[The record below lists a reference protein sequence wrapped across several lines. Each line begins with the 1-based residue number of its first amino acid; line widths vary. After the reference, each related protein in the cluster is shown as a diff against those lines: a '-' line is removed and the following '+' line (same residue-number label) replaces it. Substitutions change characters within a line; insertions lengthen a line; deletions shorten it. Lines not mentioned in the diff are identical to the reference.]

1 MTTLEP
7 LSQND
12 LWERVRITL
21 KDSTNQRL
29 FSTWLEDAS
38 LDSIEETAVGK
49 ILKIGVPGPFY
60 KDWISSNLMPDLE
73 RAFSSHLPQ
82 PFKMNLFIN
91 QKNVEATAQ
100 AATIDDFEAPVSQE
114 SAPP

>member
-1 MTTLEP
+1 MSGLPPQTQP
-7 LSQND
+7 LSQTD
-12 LWERVRITL
+12 LWGRVRTTL

-38 LDSIEETAVGK
+38 LDAIEETAVGK

-73 RAFSSHLPQ
+73 RAFSSQVQQ
-82 PFKMNLFIN
+82 PFKIELVVTS
-91 QKNVEATAQ
+91 KN
-100 AATIDDFEAPVSQE
+100 PE
-114 SAPP
+114 SPSHG